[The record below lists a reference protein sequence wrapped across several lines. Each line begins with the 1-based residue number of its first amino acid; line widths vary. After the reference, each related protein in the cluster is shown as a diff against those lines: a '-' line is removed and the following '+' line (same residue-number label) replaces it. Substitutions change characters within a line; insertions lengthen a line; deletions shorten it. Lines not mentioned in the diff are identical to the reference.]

1 MMVTVTV
8 FDQPYPLVS
17 LEEAKVALGEYSD
30 DRNVLISGLIM
41 AAQGEIDGPK
51 GWLGISV
58 AVQGLEYVADDFSAP
73 ILLSYGP
80 VIDPVEVYY
89 LDPDGVEQV
98 ISSSGFTVTSSGEVK
113 LAAGASWPAVSSS
126 GEAVRVRYYAGISD
140 TFDPRIEMLKTA
152 IILHVRMTLDGV
164 ERESARRALESIV
177 RPMWVPVC

>member
-30 DRNVLISGLIM
+30 DRNALISGLIM
-41 AAQGEIDGPK
+41 AAQGEMDGPK
-51 GWLGISV
+51 GWLGMSV
-58 AVQGLEYVADDFSAP
+58 AVQGLEYVAADFSVP
-73 ILLSYGP
+73 IVLPYGP
-80 VIDPVEVYY
+80 VVDPVEVYY
-89 LDPDGVEQV
+89 LDPDGAEQAL
-98 ISSSGFTVTSSGEVK
+98 SSSAFMVTSKGEVK
-113 LAAGASWPAVSSS
+113 LASGASWPAVSSQ

-140 TFDPRIEMLKTA
+140 TFDPRIEMLKAA

-164 ERESARRALESIV
+164 DRELARRALESIV